1 MRIKV
6 LGAHGGEMGGC
17 RSSGFLINGSLLLD
31 AGTTCAALT
40 SSERRQIQAIL
51 ISHIH
56 LDHTQ
61 GLLSLAEVLIGQKRR
76 EPVQIVST
84 ERVLAGLR
92 RYFFRDTIC
101 PDFTVLPTRQHP
113 VFSFRPILAGE
124 ESVLCGLAVRA
135 IEVHH
140 TVPGVGFLIHERQT
154 APQTTAGARSGP
166 PSAGAPSAGVPSA
179 GASLLYSGDTG
190 PTTQLWEVASRDPD
204 LKAAIIETS
213 FPNALE
219 SLAIQSKHLTP
230 RSLAQEFAKINKPD
244 LRLYVYHMKPY
255 YLAQIKR
262 EIGKLGIRDVTILRE
277 GDSFNV

>member
-1 MRIKV
+1 
-6 LGAHGGEMGGC
+6 MGGR

-124 ESVLCGLAVRA
+124 ESMLCGLAVRA

-140 TVPGVGFLIHERQT
+140 TVPGVGFLIHERQI
-154 APQTTAGARSGP
+154 APQTTAGARS
-166 PSAGAPSAGVPSA
+166 GVPSA

-204 LKAAIIETS
+204 LKAAMIETS

-262 EIGKLGIRDVTILRE
+262 EIGKLRIHDVTILRE
-277 GDSFNV
+277 GDSFDV

>member
-76 EPVQIVST
+76 EPVWIVST

-92 RYFFRDTIC
+92 LHFFNDTIC
-101 PDFTVLPTRQHP
+101 PDFTALPTRQRP
-113 VFSFRPILAGE
+113 VFSFRPIPAGE
-124 ESVLCGLAVRA
+124 ESALCGLAVRA

-140 TVPGVGFLIHERQT
+140 TVPGVGFLIREGQA
-154 APQTTAGARSGP
+154 APQTTAGARSGL
-166 PSAGAPSAGVPSA
+166 PSA

-190 PTTQLWEVASRDPD
+190 PTTQLWKVASRDSD
-204 LKAAIIETS
+204 LKAAMIETS
-213 FPNALE
+213 FPNVLE
-219 SLAIQSKHLTP
+219 PLARRSKHLTP
-230 RSLAQEFAKINKPD
+230 HLLAREFSKIKKPH
-244 LRLYVYHMKPY
+244 LKTYIYHMKPY
-255 YLAQIKR
+255 HLAQIKR
-262 EIGKLGIRDVTILRE
+262 EIGKLGIADVTVLRE
-277 GDSFNV
+277 GDQFDV